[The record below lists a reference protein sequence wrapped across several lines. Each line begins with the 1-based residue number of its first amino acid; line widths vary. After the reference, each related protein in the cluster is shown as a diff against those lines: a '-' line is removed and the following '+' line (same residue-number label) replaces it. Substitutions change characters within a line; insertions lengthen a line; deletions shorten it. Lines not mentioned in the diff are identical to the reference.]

1 FAVSRSRGLC
11 LVATTRPRYCETS
24 IPKQPINPATVY
36 HSPPPTPHAHSYTIP
51 EVMDLDIFFSI
62 SQTEVDGYIPSERV
76 MFENFFEQVILADRL
91 GFGTAWVAESHLST
105 EVQKSNPG
113 AVIPHFVGEIGLNTD
128 ILQLG
133 HRIFAR
139 TRRIGVGS
147 AIMNIL
153 CNGGPI
159 AAAERIKTFLAL
171 HGLDPEERRLFTVG
185 FAAGRFP
192 FINIPYGIVPRT
204 PVEEAAWPV
213 VKNKIFEE
221 ATEIFLRLLRG
232 ETLSSSMIA
241 NRSLQRKDFRSDSDW
256 QRVVDVFGQDFGE
269 IPLAP
274 RWVFPNLKIVP
285 QEPRMDLLQL
295 SIGSHDA
302 ATQVFANTILPVGVF
317 NLSITPGDE
326 IRKTN
331 ERMATAY
338 HPAGGGWQRRL
349 MPRTVLVFIN
359 DSDPSRAPEEA
370 RAALTN
376 YWRALE
382 GTLDE
387 EKVRSAT
394 NNALIG
400 SAEMIVKQVA
410 ERFHHD
416 DRLMLWFDFNNHD
429 SKRVMKNMDDFM
441 TKVAPAISR

>member
-1 FAVSRSRGLC
+1 M
-11 LVATTRPRYCETS
+11 E
-24 IPKQPINPATVY
+24 
-36 HSPPPTPHAHSYTIP
+36 
-51 EVMDLDIFFSI
+51 LDIFFSI
-62 SQTEVDGYIPSERV
+62 SQTEVDGYLPSERV
-76 MFENFFEQVILADRL
+76 MFENFFEQVVLADRL

-105 EVQKSNPG
+105 EVQKMNPG

-128 ILQLG
+128 ILQLAP
-133 HRIFAR
+133 RIFAR
-139 TRRIGVGS
+139 TTQIGVGS

-159 AAAERIKTFLAL
+159 AAAERVKTFLAL
-171 HGLDPEERRLFTVG
+171 HGLDPNERRLLTVG

-192 FINIPYGIVPRT
+192 FINIPYGIVPRNAI
-204 PVEEAAWPV
+204 EEAAWPV

-221 ATEIFLRLLRG
+221 ATEIFLRLLTG
-232 ETLSSSMIA
+232 EVLSSSMIA
-241 NRSLQRKDFRSDSDW
+241 ARSLERKDFRSDADW
-256 QRVVDVFGQDFGE
+256 QRVIEASGQPADS

-285 QEPRMDLLQL
+285 QESRMDLLRL

-302 ATQVFANTILPVGVF
+302 ATQMFANTFLPVGVF

-338 HPAGGGWQRRL
+338 HPDGGGWHRRL

-359 DSDPSRAPEEA
+359 DDPARASEEA

-387 EKVRSAT
+387 EKVRRAT
-394 NNALIG
+394 DNALIG
-400 SAEMIVKQVA
+400 DASMIAAQIR
-410 ERFHHD
+410 ERFHPE

-441 TKVAPAISR
+441 TKVAPAIA

>member
-1 FAVSRSRGLC
+1 MEF
-11 LVATTRPRYCETS
+11 
-24 IPKQPINPATVY
+24 
-36 HSPPPTPHAHSYTIP
+36 
-51 EVMDLDIFFSI
+51 DIFFSI
-62 SQTEVDGYIPSERV
+62 CQTEVHGYMPSEKT
-76 MFENFFEQVILADRL
+76 MFENFFEQVELADEL

-113 AVIPHFVGEIGLNTD
+113 AVIPHFTGEIGLNTD

-133 HRIFAR
+133 HRVFAR
-139 TRRIGVGS
+139 TKRIGIGS

-159 AAAERIKTFLAL
+159 AAAERVKTFLAL
-171 HGLDPEERRLFTVG
+171 HGLDADEKRLLTVG
-185 FAAGRFP
+185 FASGRFP

-221 ATEIFLRLLRG
+221 ATEIFLRLLKG
-232 ETLSSSMIA
+232 EILSSELVSPRTLA
-241 NRSLQRKDFRSDSDW
+241 RRDFRTDADW
-256 QRVVDVFGQDFGE
+256 QRVVAADGSELDE

-274 RWVFPNLKIVP
+274 RWVFPNLKIIP
-285 QEPRMDLLQL
+285 QESRMDLLRL
-295 SIGSHDA
+295 SIGSHDPQ
-302 ATQVFANTILPVGVF
+302 TQIFANTLLPVGVF

-326 IRKTN
+326 IEKTN
-331 ERMATAY
+331 ERMARHY
-338 HPAGGGWQRRL
+338 HPAGGGWHRRL

-359 DSDPSRAPEEA
+359 DEAKSAAEEA
-370 RAALTN
+370 RDALSN

-387 EKVRSAT
+387 EKVRRAT
-394 NNALIG
+394 NNALVGDPQAI
-400 SAEMIVKQVA
+400 AQQVA
-410 ERFHHD
+410 ERFHPE

-429 SKRVMKNMDDFM
+429 SKRVMKNMTQFM
-441 TKVAPAISR
+441 TAIAPRFESTPSRA